1 MEEQRKKEINLKDH
15 SKVGAY
21 VIGYQDLL
29 QVYVGNNYY
38 EILAQVQLDRDLR
51 NGNYISDT
59 GEGHWELEQVLSIK
73 SALKFGYPYG

>member
-1 MEEQRKKEINLKDH
+1 LNSEIYMEEQRKKGINLKDH

-38 EILAQVQLDRDLR
+38 EILAQV
-51 NGNYISDT
+51 
-59 GEGHWELEQVLSIK
+59 
-73 SALKFGYPYG
+73 